1 MSAIMKVLLTD
12 HAAEAQWGDKAF
24 LSFNQGGAVVHL
36 TGDESECLRVIQRAG
51 RRLDAQGVKQVALVG
66 SDWDLERRYAFYQ
79 GFYNPRAGQSL
90 YLGDMPT
97 AEQAQLDALLE
108 VTRWTRQITNATP
121 EELYPL
127 SLAEQAATFIGQ
139 QAPEHTSFDII
150 SGETLKELGHIGTY
164 QVGRGSERVPAL
176 LMLDYNPSGDPQTP
190 VAACLVGKGITFD
203 AGGYSIKGSDN
214 MLPMKSDMG
223 GAAMVSGALA
233 LAIRQ
238 GLKARVKLFLCC
250 AENLVSGHAFKLGD
264 ILTYRNGASVEILNT
279 DAEGRLVLAD
289 GLLCAAETGTNN
301 ILDAATLT
309 GAAKVALGRDYHAVL
324 SMDESRS
331 LQLCQ
336 WAREV
341 NEKAWP
347 LPLESW
353 HLGQLSSSF
362 AEMGNVASAEGTAGA
377 TTAAAFLSRF
387 VAPQINWV
395 HLDLSASYQKNGN
408 DLWAAGAKGHGVR
421 LIARWL
427 HEVCASARR

>member
-1 MSAIMKVLLTD
+1 MSAIMKLLLTD
-12 HAAEAQWGDKAF
+12 HTAEAQWGEKAL
-24 LSFNQGGAVVHL
+24 LSFHQHGASIHL
-36 TGDESECLRVIQRAG
+36 SGNEAECLRLIQRAG
-51 RRLDAQGVKQVALVG
+51 RRLDGQGIKQVALVG
-66 SDWDLERRYAFYQ
+66 GEWDLERRYAFYQ
-79 GFYNPRAGQSL
+79 GFYNPKAGQSL
-90 YLGDMPT
+90 YLGEMPA

-108 VTRWTRQITNATP
+108 VTRWVRQITNGTP
-121 EELYPL
+121 DEVYPQM
-127 SLAEQAATFIGQ
+127 LAEQAATFIGQ
-139 QAPEHTSFDII
+139 QAPEATSYSII
-150 SGETLKELGHIGTY
+150 SGDELKALGHVGIY
-164 QVGRGSERVPAL
+164 QVGRGSEREPAL
-176 LMLDYNPSGDPQTP
+176 LVLDYNPSGNPDAP

-203 AGGYSIKGSDN
+203 SGGYSLKGSDN

-264 ILTYRNGASVEILNT
+264 ILTYRNGVTVEILNT

-289 GLLCAAETGTNN
+289 GLLCASETGAQH

-309 GAAKVALGRDYHAVL
+309 GAAKVALGRDYHAIL
-324 SMDESRS
+324 SPDENLS
-331 LQLCQ
+331 LQLCR

-347 LPLESW
+347 LPLEPW
-353 HLGQLSSSF
+353 HLGLLSSSF
-362 AEMGNVASAEGTAGA
+362 AELGNVASAEGSAGA

-387 VAPQINWV
+387 VTPGVNWV
-395 HLDLSASYQKNGN
+395 HMDLSASYQKSGN

-421 LIARWL
+421 TIAHWL
-427 HEVCASARR
+427 HGVAR